1 MGFYILPFI
10 FLVLQLCRS
19 VASIR
24 LGHRDLNADF
34 LPCYDYIIAGGGVSG
49 LVLANRLSEDPDV
62 TVLIIEAGNLY
73 VSSKF
78 IARLPLTTTKG

>member
-1 MGFYILPFI
+1 MKMGFHILPFI
-10 FLVLQLCRS
+10 FLIVRLSGLAS
-19 VASIR
+19 SIR

-62 TVLIIEAGNLY
+62 TVLVVEAGAL
-73 VSSKF
+73 
-78 IARLPLTTTKG
+78 